1 MGIIIYLAVFF
12 SFGFNLFIPANLNLV
27 SPTTVVFNSIFYIIS
42 IMFFSLL
49 IKKIVIKKKF
59 NYDLLFLVLTLWI
72 SNFIGYIYF
81 NIFNSFIVS
90 WFCSIICL
98 IILYFLL
105 KDIKKIN
112 KSYSKYLILI
122 SSFYFYLLLFIF
134 KFF

>member
-1 MGIIIYLAVFF
+1 MGTIIYLAVFF
-12 SFGFNLFIPANLNLV
+12 SFTFQLFIPVNFNLI